1 MDPHHHHHHQIA
13 PDDPLPAPQYYYA
26 SEQEQQYAAMGYPHP
41 QMPPYQVQVQHPGQ
55 QQTRQLD
62 LQQQHPIQQQYHP
75 NITLISSHQYQQSP
89 RPLPASPPPPSPDM
103 YDPLSPPLSGSDT
116 SADGI
121 YQGSNS
127 SGANSPASSR
137 ANSLVQRH
145 IRYNPTPSPTS
156 SSGHTRRRRGRS
168 QDSDDDD
175 MNLMY
180 TENLAQNRKEA
191 TRRQRIEAEQRR
203 RDELRDGYAKLKDVL
218 PVSNQKSSKVSLL
231 DRATSHIVVLESE
244 NKALLDRITGLEDEI
259 RRLQAINE
267 KLSGGS
273 LETPSPG
280 MYERP
285 LSPPPEVTTLQSQHM
300 HGHGGGLAPLPLS
313 QSHSHSSLAGATGPP
328 PLQPDPDDSV
338 STPSDGGF

>member
-1 MDPHHHHHHQIA
+1 MDPHHHHQQHHHQMD
-13 PDDPLPAPQYYYA
+13 PDPNMPAASYAFYA
-26 SEQEQQYAAMGYPHP
+26 SDQEHSPYAMAYPHP
-41 QMPPYQVQVQHPGQ
+41 QMPPYQVQQHQAPQ
-55 QQTRQLD
+55 SRVYRLD
-62 LQQQHPIQQQYHP
+62 LQQQYHP
-75 NITLISSHQYQQSP
+75 GLALIAAHQYQGPVYPSSP
-89 RPLPASPPPPSPDM
+89 PHVPLAPASPPPQSPDM

-116 SADGI
+116 SADGL

-137 ANSLVQRH
+137 GNSLVQRQV
-145 IRYNPTPSPTS
+145 RYTPTPSPTS
-156 SSGHTRRRRGRS
+156 SSGRRRRGRS

-175 MNLMY
+175 MNLLY

-231 DRATSHIVVLESE
+231 DRATGHISVLEAE
-244 NKALLDRITGLEDEI
+244 NKVLQDRIAGLEEEI
-259 RRLQAINE
+259 RRLQSINE
-267 KLSGGS
+267 KLAGGS

-285 LSPPPEVTTLQSQHM
+285 LSPPPEVTTIHTHTQ
-300 HGHGGGLAPLPLS
+300 
-313 QSHSHSSLAGATGPP
+313 SSLAGATDPP
-328 PLQPDPDDSV
+328 PDESPS
-338 STPSDGGF
+338 PSDGGF

>member
-1 MDPHHHHHHQIA
+1 MDPHHNNHHPIDSDGQLH
-13 PDDPLPAPQYYYA
+13 APQYYYA
-26 SEQEQQYAAMGYPHP
+26 PEQEQQYAAMGYPHA

-55 QQTRQLD
+55 QTQ
-62 LQQQHPIQQQYHP
+62 LQQHSIQQQYHP
-75 NITLISSHQYQQSP
+75 NITLISSHQYQSP
-89 RPLPASPPPPSPDM
+89 VYPPSPPHVSQLPLPASPPPPSPDM

-127 SGANSPASSR
+127 SGANSPSSSR
-137 ANSLVQRH
+137 ANSLVQRQV
-145 IRYNPTPSPTS
+145 RYNPTPSPTS
-156 SSGHTRRRRGRS
+156 SSGGAARRRRGRS

-175 MNLMY
+175 MNLLY

-231 DRATSHIVVLESE
+231 DRATSHIAVLESD
-244 NKALLDRITGLEDEI
+244 NKALQDRIANLEDEI

-285 LSPPPEVTTLQSQHM
+285 LSPPPEVTTLQSH
-300 HGHGGGLAPLPLS
+300 
-313 QSHSHSSLAGATGPP
+313 HSHSSLAGATGPP
-328 PLQPDPDDSV
+328 DLHDDTHS
-338 STPSDGGF
+338 SPSDGGF